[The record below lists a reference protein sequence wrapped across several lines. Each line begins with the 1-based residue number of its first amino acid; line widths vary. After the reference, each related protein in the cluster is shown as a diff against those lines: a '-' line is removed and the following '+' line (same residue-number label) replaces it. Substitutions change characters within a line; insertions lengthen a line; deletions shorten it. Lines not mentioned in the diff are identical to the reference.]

1 MDPSIENQPTKQNP
15 TNLHTKKII
24 TAITLVCIISLVI
37 IDSLTNQCIK
47 QGIDIFLEWI
57 ENNPIPGVFAFIVV
71 YFIATVLFIP
81 GSILTLG
88 CGFIFANVFGLG
100 LGVVLASIAVFI
112 GASSGA
118 IAAFLLGRYLLR
130 DWVLGLTAKYPLFEA
145 VDAALEDKGFRIM
158 CLLRLSPIIPFN
170 ALNYISGVTAISLT
184 AYAWAMIAILPGT
197 ILYVFLGATAGS
209 LTDSSS
215 SGDAGI
221 IKIITIIF
229 GVVFGILGVAAIS
242 YYAKKE
248 LDNVIQRQSNDQ
260 GCHFSIQEDV
270 EIGENYDNELENT
283 NNQKS
288 LLDNE
293 ESNIHS
299 VNNLQQ
305 PFFSSNVKSYQ

>member
-1 MDPSIENQPTKQNP
+1 M
-15 TNLHTKKII
+15 L
-24 TAITLVCIISLVI
+24 
-37 IDSLTNQCIK
+37 
-47 QGIDIFLEWI
+47 
-57 ENNPIPGVFAFIVV
+57 
-71 YFIATVLFIP
+71 
-81 GSILTLG
+81 
-88 CGFIFANVFGLG
+88 
-100 LGVVLASIAVFI
+100 
-112 GASSGA
+112 
-118 IAAFLLGRYLLR
+118 
-130 DWVLGLTAKYPLFEA
+130 
-145 VDAALEDKGFRIM
+145 ALEDKGFRIM

-293 ESNIHS
+293 GENLVIFSQCHMFLNHINLSNIFEIESNIHS

>member
-1 MDPSIENQPTKQNP
+1 MDPPIENQLNNQNP
-15 TNLHTKKII
+15 TKTSTKKI
-24 TAITLVCIISLVI
+24 AIAIILTCLISLVI
-37 IDSLTNQCIK
+37 IDSLTNQYIK
-47 QGIDIFLEWI
+47 QGIDAFLEWI
-57 ENNPIPGVFAFIVV
+57 ENNPIPGVFAFIFV

-118 IAAFLLGRYLLR
+118 IVAFLLGRYLFR
-130 DWVLGLTAKYPLFEA
+130 DWVLGLTVKYPLFEA

-170 ALNYISGVTAISLT
+170 ALNYISGITAISLT
-184 AYAWAMIAILPGT
+184 AYAWALIAILPGT

-215 SGDAGI
+215 SGNTGI
-221 IKIITIIF
+221 VKIITIVI
-229 GVVFGILGVAAIS
+229 GVVFGILGVGAIS

-248 LDNVIQRQSNDQ
+248 LDNVIQRQSNDCEYSMQ
-260 GCHFSIQEDV
+260 DDVGGNNAESKSTNGHNSI
-270 EIGENYDNELENT
+270 
-283 NNQKS
+283 
-288 LLDNE
+288 LDNE
-293 ESNIHS
+293 AQ
-299 VNNLQQ
+299 NNLQQ
-305 PFFSSNVKSYQ
+305 PLFSSDFKSYQ